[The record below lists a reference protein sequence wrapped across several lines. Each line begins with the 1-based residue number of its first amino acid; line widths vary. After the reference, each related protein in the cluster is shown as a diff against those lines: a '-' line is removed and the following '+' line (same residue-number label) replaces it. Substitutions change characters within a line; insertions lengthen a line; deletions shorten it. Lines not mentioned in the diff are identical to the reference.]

1 MAAQAPSSDGWDDV
15 VARVLHVSAAAAV
28 NHRGWRATAFVHGPD
43 GAGRWFRHQRCSTP
57 PHPNPSTPCSTGSRR
72 SWVRPR
78 STLHRRAPRLSHLST
93 QPPLPSNCLPVSVLA
108 AGGRWVDDGLTERL
122 FRRANATLEDRKGK
136 RAMTVEEN
144 AADNRTLA
152 QQADIKQFVG
162 ELQQL
167 ANGDA
172 PDHALQ
178 QIAYSMLSHGVS
190 PSMVFNMGSS
200 ALMVR
205 LLSFPPLLTRCLRWR
220 CSALR
225 RRPSTYCLV
234 SLRNS
239 RRLASHRT
247 TSTSVARPRSLKT
260 AV

>member
-1 MAAQAPSSDGWDDV
+1 MGGMMLLRVFFMSLLLLLSITVDGVQPRSCMDRMAQAAGSGTS
-15 VARVLHVSAAAAV
+15 AVLRLLTQTPQLPAPPGHGAV
-28 NHRGWRATAFVHGPD
+28 GCVP
-43 GAGRWFRHQRCSTP
+43 
-57 PHPNPSTPCSTGSRR
+57 
-72 SWVRPR
+72 
-78 STLHRRAPRLSHLST
+78 APRCIDVHRVCHIRPHN
-93 QPPLPSNCLPVSVLA
+93 PPLPSNCLPVSVLA

-152 QQADIKQFVG
+152 QQADIKQLVG